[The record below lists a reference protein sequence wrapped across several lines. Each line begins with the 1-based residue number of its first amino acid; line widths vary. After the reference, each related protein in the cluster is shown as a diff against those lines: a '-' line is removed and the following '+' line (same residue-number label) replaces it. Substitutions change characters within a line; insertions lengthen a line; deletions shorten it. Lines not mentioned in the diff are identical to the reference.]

1 MSVRFSLLKNA
12 ALAFAIVALPACGA
26 EKPVEPS
33 DADITAA
40 REAAAA
46 LGGTLKARL
55 LAAIA
60 EGGPISAITVC
71 SEEAPEISLA
81 VSTDKAVSVGRTALR
96 VRNPDNAPDEWER
109 RQLEKFAAAI
119 EDGVDPASIEYA
131 EVVTSGETKTFRWM
145 KPIMMDGPCQLC
157 HGEEIA
163 DDVRAAILA
172 FYPEDAA
179 TGFKFGEM
187 RGAFTVEKPISDTR
201 S

>member
-1 MSVRFSLLKNA
+1 M
-12 ALAFAIVALPACGA
+12 
-26 EKPVEPS
+26 
-33 DADITAA
+33 
-40 REAAAA
+40 
-46 LGGTLKARL
+46 
-55 LAAIA
+55 
-60 EGGPISAITVC
+60 
-71 SEEAPEISLA
+71 
-81 VSTDKAVSVGRTALR
+81 SVGRTALR
-96 VRNPDNAPDEWER
+96 VRNPENAPDEWER
-109 RQLEKFAAAI
+109 HQLEKFAAAI

-131 EVVTSGETKTFRWM
+131 EVVNAGEKKTFRWM